1 MLIFFLAQRRRGA
14 EKGIIVLNSCYAHFF
29 DRFFTSLQAQEY
41 DLSRVELIDETPRD
55 QSVR

>member
-1 MLIFFLAQRRRGA
+1 MLIFFSRRGA
-14 EKGIIVLNSCYAHFF
+14 EKGIIVPNSCYAHSF